1 MRSVSLATHPF
12 PAKAPSTHGSGQS
25 TPGLVMHPQR
35 LCGSLPEMFL
45 VIIDTHSKWLEVL
58 PVNNATTA
66 TTIEQLLN
74 VFTTHGLPN
83 TIVSDNGSAFT
94 SDEFTNFVK
103 QNGIEHTYMN
113 ITLPPSF

>member
-1 MRSVSLATHPF
+1 MAKPEHTAGKHCKFSVRSVSLATRPF

-74 VFTTHGLPN
+74 VRIYYTWVTQHHCL
-83 TIVSDNGSAFT
+83 
-94 SDEFTNFVK
+94 
-103 QNGIEHTYMN
+103 
-113 ITLPPSF
+113 